1 MSNAKVSFSA
11 VFAAI
16 GATANAATTAVNAM
30 SDGVN
35 MGASYIR
42 EAAINQKIEQEFDR
56 RDFLENLLNER
67 SIERLKKEAEIAT
80 LCADP
85 AIAAKFAEAR
95 NRYADIVAKY
105 SAQ

>member
-16 GATANAATTAVNAM
+16 GATANAATTLVNGV

-35 MGASYIR
+35 MGASFIR
-42 EAAINQKIEQEFDR
+42 VAAFNQKIEQEFDR
-56 RDFLENLLNER
+56 RDFLENLLNDR
-67 SIERLKKEAEIAT
+67 TVERLKKEAEIAA

-85 AIAAKFAEAR
+85 TIAAKFEEAR